1 MFEYVVWRDD
11 VDFLKDRLW
20 IEDAVLTP
28 WDIGVHCKAEGTS
41 TIVEALSYNI
51 PYPVEVHDYPWSY
64 NTALREDTVSN
75 CS

>member
-28 WDIGVHCKAEGTS
+28 RDIGVHRKTEGTCA
-41 TIVEALSYNI
+41 IMEAPSYNI
-51 PYPVEVHDYPWSY
+51 PYPVEVHDYLWSY
-64 NTALREDTVSN
+64 DTVF
-75 CS
+75 